1 MGYHVDELEGLLH
14 LSPGLMGGAPRRTT
28 QRHIEGVADFM
39 GVTPPMPSCRR
50 MDYHNWLVVWLPSNL
65 FSQKYWESHHPN

>member
-39 GVTPPMPSCRR
+39 GGYTTNAIMSE
-50 MDYHNWLVVWLPSNL
+50 DGLP
-65 FSQKYWESHHPN
+65 